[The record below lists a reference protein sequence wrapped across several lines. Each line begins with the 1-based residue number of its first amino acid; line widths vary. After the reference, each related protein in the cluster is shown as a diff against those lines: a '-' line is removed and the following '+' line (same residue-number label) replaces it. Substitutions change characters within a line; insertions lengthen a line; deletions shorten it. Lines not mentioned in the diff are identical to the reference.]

1 MNILF
6 DYQAFEQQNIGG
18 VSRLYSEISSY
29 LRLLGVHTSLG
40 VKESDNVY
48 LKEYEHQLNIK
59 PLHHTHNLF
68 LTDVKVNR

>member
-48 LKEYEHQLNIK
+48 LKEYEHQLNTIRRNK
-59 PLHHTHNLF
+59 GDNLAQAKLF
-68 LTDVKVNR
+68 C